1 MRILFWMGT
10 FWPAI
15 GGITVHAARLLPAL
29 QERGHEVIVVAFA
42 SQDSLE
48 VPYEAQHQNIRIY
61 RFPFWKSHNDVEEMV
76 KIRQQLAQLRRSF
89 APDLIHK
96 NGVGVGD
103 FFLLRTTLDPPVP
116 LLVALH
122 EEWPKQV
129 ESVARQTLSSAD
141 WVVGVSAAILER
153 GRQLAPEI
161 ISRSSVIHN
170 AVSEP
175 VVRPEALPVRT
186 PRLLCLGRLVREKGF
201 DLALTALA
209 SIVSRF
215 DGLKLVISGDGPERV
230 NLERQAADLG
240 IDRHV
245 EFTGWISP
253 GAVPELINTATA
265 VLMPSRWQEPFGLVA
280 LEAALMAR
288 PIVAAKVGGIPEIV
302 LHEQTGLLVEPENSR
317 ALADAIACLL
327 KDPPTAERM
336 GLLARRRALENF
348 SFQRHVNAYE
358 AVYRR
363 VVTDWRARADLKSL
377 A

>member
-15 GGITVHAARLLPAL
+15 GGITVQAARLLPAL

-42 SQDSLE
+42 SQDSSE
-48 VPYEAQHQNIRIY
+48 VPYEAQHQKIPIH

-76 KIRQQLAQLRRSF
+76 KIRRQLAQLIRSF

-103 FFLLRTTLDPPVP
+103 FFLLPTTPDPPAP

-129 ESVARQTLSSAD
+129 ESVARQTLTSAD
-141 WVVGVSAAILER
+141 WVVGVSEAILQR
-153 GRQLAPEI
+153 ARQLAPEI
-161 ISRSSVIHN
+161 VSRSSVIHN

-175 VVRPEALPVRT
+175 VVRPEALPVRP

-209 SIVSRF
+209 SVASRF
-215 DGLKLVISGDGPERV
+215 DGLNLVISGDGPERLNLQWQAV
-230 NLERQAADLG
+230 NLGVDKL
-240 IDRHV
+240 V
-245 EFTGWISP
+245 EFTGWVAP
-253 GAVPELINTATA
+253 GAVPELINNATA
-265 VLMPSRWQEPFGLVA
+265 VLMPSRWEEPFGLVA

-288 PIVAAKVGGIPEIV
+288 PIVAAKVGAIPEIV
-302 LHEQTGLLVEPENSR
+302 VHEQTGLLVEPENAG
-317 ALADAIACLL
+317 ALADAIARLL
-327 KDPPTAERM
+327 KDPPAAERM
-336 GLLARRRALENF
+336 GQRARHRALENF
-348 SFQRHVNAYE
+348 CFERHVDAYE
-358 AVYRR
+358 AVYRS
-363 VVTDWRARADLKSL
+363 VVTNWRARTALI
-377 A
+377 

>member
-42 SQDSLE
+42 SQDSAE
-48 VPYEAQHQNIRIY
+48 VPYEAQNQKIRIY

-103 FFLLRTTLDPPVP
+103 FFLLRMTLDPPVP
-116 LLVALH
+116 LLVVLH

-141 WVVGVSAAILER
+141 WVVGVSEAILQR

-161 ISRSSVIHN
+161 IPRSSVIHN
-170 AVSEP
+170 ALLEP
-175 VVRPEALPVRT
+175 ALSPEPLPFRP

-201 DLALTALA
+201 DLALTALP
-209 SIVSRF
+209 SIAIRYP
-215 DGLKLVISGDGPERV
+215 GLKLVISGDGPERA
-230 NLERQAADLG
+230 NLQRQAVELG
-240 IDRHV
+240 IENVV

-253 GAVPELINTATA
+253 DAVPALINTATA

-280 LEAALMAR
+280 LETAFMAR

-302 LHEQTGLLVEPENSR
+302 VHDQTGVLVEPENAS
-317 ALADAIACLL
+317 ALADAVAHLL
-327 KDPPTAERM
+327 NDPPAAERM
-336 GLLARRRALENF
+336 GRWARRRALENF
-348 SFQRHVNAYE
+348 CFERHVNSYE
-358 AVYRR
+358 AVYRS
-363 VVTDWRARADLKSL
+363 VVADWRARPALI
-377 A
+377 